1 MTADTVRSG
10 SRRHTLPVGDLLLES
25 GENLP
30 GVRMAYETWGR
41 LNEARDNAVLV
52 LHALTGDSHVE
63 GPAGPDSP
71 TPGWWPGLIGPGRVL
86 DTDRY
91 FVVAPNVLGGCRGT
105 TGPSSPGPD
114 GRPWGSLFP
123 QVTVRDQVRAEAL
136 LADRLGIHTFAAVVG
151 GSMGGM
157 RALEWAVT
165 LPGRVRRCLPIATSA
180 VASADQIGW
189 ATPQL
194 FAIRQ
199 DPAYHRGDYYPGP
212 GPRTGLELARQIAHA
227 TYRTAGE
234 LGDRFGA
241 EPQPGEDPLAGGR
254 FAVQSYLEHHGQ
266 KLARRFDA
274 NSYVTLTESMNT
286 HDIGRDRGGVE
297 AALRRITADLTV
309 VVVDSDRLFTPAEG
323 ERIAGSPACRG
334 LVTVSS
340 PFGHDGFLIETDQ
353 IFAAIDD
360 ALHGRPAQRHR
371 ANSHQPSGH
380 RINGHPATVGAAAV
394 GTSSPLATRPY
405 RAEVRPAVPLSAPG
419 MPPVLNGTGLW

>member
-1 MTADTVRSG
+1 MTTDTVRPG
-10 SRRHTLPVGDLLLES
+10 GRRHTLPVGDLPLES
-25 GENLP
+25 GEHLP

-41 LNEARDNAVLV
+41 LNEAKDNAVLV

-91 FVVAPNVLGGCRGT
+91 FVIAPNVLGGCRGS

-123 QVTVRDQVRAEAL
+123 EVTVRDQVRAEAL
-136 LADRLGIHTFAAVVG
+136 LADRLGIHTFAAVIG

-165 LPGRVRRCLPIATSA
+165 FPGRVRRCMPIATSA
-180 VASADQIGW
+180 VASGDQIAW

-194 FAIRQ
+194 FAITG
-199 DPAYHRGDYYPGP
+199 DPGYHRGDYYPGP
-212 GPRTGLELARQIAHA
+212 GPRHGLEIARQIAHA
-227 TYRTAGE
+227 TYRSGQE
-234 LGDRFGA
+234 LGERFGNQA
-241 EPQPGEDPLAGGR
+241 QPGESPGTGGR

-274 NSYVTLTESMNT
+274 NSYVTLTRSMNS

-309 VVVDSDRLFTPAEG
+309 VVVDSDRLFTPEEG
-323 ERIAGSPACRG
+323 QRIAGAPASRG
-334 LVTVSS
+334 LVTVTS
-340 PFGHDGFLIETDQ
+340 PYGHDSFLIETEQ
-353 IFAAIDD
+353 VFAAIDD
-360 ALHGRPAQRHR
+360 ALEGRP
-371 ANSHQPSGH
+371 
-380 RINGHPATVGAAAV
+380 V
-394 GTSSPLATRPY
+394 GTSTPDPAGAHSAQPTAADPDDPGAQPDRH
-405 RAEVRPAVPLSAPG
+405 RAEVRPAVPFSAPG
-419 MPPVLNGTGLW
+419 LPPVLNGTGLW

>member
-1 MTADTVRSG
+1 MTSDTVRSG

-71 TPGWWPGLIGPGRVL
+71 TPGWWPGLIGPGRAL

-91 FVVAPNVLGGCRGT
+91 FVIAPNVLGGSRGS

-123 QVTVRDQVRAEAL
+123 RLTVRDQVRAEAM
-136 LADRLGIHTFAAVVG
+136 LADRLGIHTFAAVIG

-165 LPGRVRRCLPIATSA
+165 LPGRVRRCMPIATSA
-180 VASADQIGW
+180 VASADQIAW

-194 FAIRQ
+194 FAITH
-199 DPAYHRGDYYPGP
+199 DPNYHRGDYYPGP
-212 GPRTGLELARQIAHA
+212 GPRQGLEVARQIAHA
-227 TYRTAGE
+227 TYRSPVE
-234 LGDRFGA
+234 LEDRFGTA
-241 EPQPGEDPLAGGR
+241 AQEGEDPLSGGR

-274 NSYVTLTESMNT
+274 NSYVALTEVMNR

-297 AALRRITADLTV
+297 AALRRLTADLTV

-323 ERIAGSPACRG
+323 ERIARSPSCRG
-334 LVTVSS
+334 LVTVTS
-340 PFGHDGFLIETDQ
+340 PYGHDAFLIETHQ
-353 IFAAIDD
+353 VFAAISD
-360 ALHGRPAQRHR
+360 ALEDRP
-371 ANSHQPSGH
+371 
-380 RINGHPATVGAAAV
+380 VGA
-394 GTSSPLATRPY
+394 SSPRQGNLTTPDASASPPPPRTVQEETPTPGPGH
-405 RAEVRPAVPLSAPG
+405 RAEVRPAVPFSTSGL
-419 MPPVLNGTGLW
+419 PPVLNGTGLW

>member
-25 GENLP
+25 GETLP

-123 QVTVRDQVRAEAL
+123 RVTVRDQVRAEAL
-136 LADRLGIHTFAAVVG
+136 LADRLGIHAFAAVVG

-157 RALEWAVT
+157 RVLEWAVT
-165 LPGRVRRCLPIATSA
+165 FPGRVRRCLPIATSA

-199 DPAYHRGDYYPGP
+199 DPGYHGGDYYPGP
-212 GPRTGLELARQIAHA
+212 GPRTGLQVARQIAHA
-227 TYRTAGE
+227 TYRTADE
-234 LGDRFGA
+234 LDDRFGT
-241 EPQPGEDPLAGGR
+241 EPQKGEDPLAGGR

-274 NSYVTLTESMNT
+274 NSYVALTESMNT

-297 AALRRITADLTV
+297 SALRRITADLTV

-323 ERIAGSPACRG
+323 ERIAASPACRG

-340 PFGHDGFLIETDQ
+340 RFGHDGFLIETDQ
-353 IFAAIDD
+353 VFAAIGD
-360 ALHGRPAQRHR
+360 ALEDRPVRGRIPVA
-371 ANSHQPSGH
+371 AEEGH
-380 RINGHPATVGAAAV
+380 LPP
-394 GTSSPLATRPY
+394 TSEY
-405 RAEVRPAVPLSAPG
+405 RAEVRPAVPFSTPG
-419 MPPVLNGTGLW
+419 RPVLNGTGLW

>member
-1 MTADTVRSG
+1 MSTDTVRSG

-25 GENLP
+25 GETLP

-123 QVTVRDQVRAEAL
+123 RVTVRDQVRAEAL
-136 LADRLGIHTFAAVVG
+136 LADRLGIHAFAAVVG

-157 RALEWAVT
+157 RVLEWAVT
-165 LPGRVRRCLPIATSA
+165 FPGRVRRCLPIATSA

-199 DPAYHRGDYYPGP
+199 DPGYHGGDYYPGP
-212 GPRTGLELARQIAHA
+212 GPRTGLQVARQIAHA
-227 TYRTAGE
+227 TYRTADE
-234 LGDRFGA
+234 LDDRFGT
-241 EPQPGEDPLAGGR
+241 EPQKGEDPLAGGR

-274 NSYVTLTESMNT
+274 NSYVALTESMNT

-297 AALRRITADLTV
+297 SALRRITADLTV

-323 ERIAGSPACRG
+323 ERIAASPACRG

-340 PFGHDGFLIETDQ
+340 RFGHDGFLIETDQ
-353 IFAAIDD
+353 VFAAIGD
-360 ALHGRPAQRHR
+360 ALEDRPVRGRIPVA
-371 ANSHQPSGH
+371 AEEGH
-380 RINGHPATVGAAAV
+380 LPP
-394 GTSSPLATRPY
+394 TSEY
-405 RAEVRPAVPLSAPG
+405 RAEVRPAVPFSTPG
-419 MPPVLNGTGLW
+419 RPVLNGTGLW

>member
-1 MTADTVRSG
+1 MTTDTVRSG
-10 SRRHTLPVGDLLLES
+10 SRRNTLPVGDLLLES
-25 GENLP
+25 GEHLP

-71 TPGWWPGLIGPGRVL
+71 TPGWWPGLIGPGQVL

-91 FVVAPNVLGGCRGT
+91 FVIAPNVLGGCRGT

-123 QVTVRDQVRAEAL
+123 RITVRDQVRAEAL
-136 LADRLGIHTFAAVVG
+136 LADRLGIHTFAAVIG
-151 GSMGGM
+151 GSVGGM

-165 LPGRVRRCLPIATSA
+165 FPGRVARSMPIATSA
-180 VASADQIGW
+180 AASADQIAW

-194 FAIRQ
+194 FAITR
-199 DPAYHRGDYYPGP
+199 DPGWHQGDYYPGP
-212 GPRTGLELARQIAHA
+212 GPRTGLEIARQIAHA
-227 TYRTAGE
+227 TYRTAAE
-234 LGDRFGA
+234 LDDRFGA
-241 EPQPGEDPLAGGR
+241 APQQGENPSAGGR
-254 FAVQSYLEHHGQ
+254 FAVQSYLEHHGT

-274 NSYVTLTESMNT
+274 GSYVRLTEAMNS

-309 VVVDSDRLFTPAEG
+309 VVLDSDRLFTPAEG
-323 ERIAGSPACRG
+323 ARIATSPACRD

-340 PFGHDGFLIETDQ
+340 PYGHDGFLIETEQ
-353 IFAAIDD
+353 VFAAIGD
-360 ALHGRPAQRHR
+360 ALADRPVR
-371 ANSHQPSGH
+371 
-380 RINGHPATVGAAAV
+380 
-394 GTSSPLATRPY
+394 TS
-405 RAEVRPAVPLSAPG
+405 AEVRPAVPLSSPG

>member
-1 MTADTVRSG
+1 
-10 SRRHTLPVGDLLLES
+10 
-25 GENLP
+25 
-30 GVRMAYETWGR
+30 MAYETWGR

-123 QVTVRDQVRAEAL
+123 RVTVRDQVRAEAL
-136 LADRLGIHTFAAVVG
+136 LADRLGIHAFAAVVG

-157 RALEWAVT
+157 RVLEWAVT
-165 LPGRVRRCLPIATSA
+165 FPGRVRRCLPIATSA

-199 DPAYHRGDYYPGP
+199 DPGYHGGDYYPGP
-212 GPRTGLELARQIAHA
+212 GPRTGLQVARQIAHA
-227 TYRTAGE
+227 TYRTADE
-234 LGDRFGA
+234 LDDRFGT
-241 EPQPGEDPLAGGR
+241 EPQKGEDPLAGGR

-274 NSYVTLTESMNT
+274 NSYVALTESMNT

-297 AALRRITADLTV
+297 SALRRITADLTV

-323 ERIAGSPACRG
+323 ERIAASPACRG

-340 PFGHDGFLIETDQ
+340 RFGHDGFLIETDQ
-353 IFAAIDD
+353 VFAAIGD
-360 ALHGRPAQRHR
+360 ALEDRPVRGRIPVA
-371 ANSHQPSGH
+371 AEEGH
-380 RINGHPATVGAAAV
+380 LPP
-394 GTSSPLATRPY
+394 TSEY
-405 RAEVRPAVPLSAPG
+405 RAEVRPAVPFSTPG
-419 MPPVLNGTGLW
+419 RPVLNGTGLW

>member
-1 MTADTVRSG
+1 MTTNPVRSG
-10 SRRHTLPVGDLLLES
+10 SRRHTLPVGDLPLES
-25 GENLP
+25 GEHLP
-30 GVRMAYETWGR
+30 GVRLAYETWGR

-52 LHALTGDSHVE
+52 LHALTGDSHVD

-123 QVTVRDQVRAEAL
+123 RVTVRDQVRAEAL
-136 LADRLGIHTFAAVVG
+136 LADRLGIHTFAAVIG

-199 DPAYHRGDYYPGP
+199 DPGYHGGDYYPGP
-212 GPRTGLELARQIAHA
+212 GPRTGLQVARQIAHA
-227 TYRTAGE
+227 TYRTAGN
-234 LGDRFGA
+234 LQDRFGNA
-241 EPQPGEDPLAGGR
+241 PQDGEDPRAGGR
-254 FAVQSYLEHHGQ
+254 YAAQSYLEHHGH

-274 NSYVTLTESMNT
+274 NSYVVLTESMNT
-286 HDIGRDRGGVE
+286 HDIGRERGGVD

-323 ERIAGSPACRG
+323 ARIATSPACRS

-340 PFGHDGFLIETDQ
+340 PYGHDGFLIETDQ
-353 IFAAIDD
+353 VFAAIGD
-360 ALHGRPAQRHR
+360 ALADRPVRTSAPRTT
-371 ANSHQPSGH
+371 AP
-380 RINGHPATVGAAAV
+380 VG
-394 GTSSPLATRPY
+394 SDSPDVTPGETPH
-405 RAEVRPAVPLSAPG
+405 RAEVRPAVPFTAPG
-419 MPPVLNGTGLW
+419 LPPVLAGTGLW

>member
-1 MTADTVRSG
+1 MTSDTVRSG
-10 SRRHTLPVGDLLLES
+10 SRRRTLPVGDLLLES
-25 GENLP
+25 GEHLP
-30 GVRMAYETWGR
+30 GVRLAYETWGR

-71 TPGWWPGLIGPGRVL
+71 TPGWWPGLVGPGRVL

-91 FVVAPNVLGGCRGT
+91 FVIAPNVLGGCRGT

-123 QVTVRDQVRAEAL
+123 QVTVRDQVRAEAA
-136 LADRLGIHTFAAVVG
+136 LADRLGIHTFAAVIG

-165 LPGRVRRCLPIATSA
+165 FPGRVRRCLPIATSA

-194 FAIRQ
+194 FAIQQ
-199 DPAYHRGDYYPGP
+199 DPGYHRGDYYPGP
-212 GPRTGLELARQIAHA
+212 GPRTGLEIARQIAHA
-227 TYRTAGE
+227 TYRSAAE
-234 LGDRFGA
+234 LQDRFGNA
-241 EPQPGEDPLAGGR
+241 SQQGESPSAGGR

-274 NSYVTLTESMNT
+274 NSYVRLTQSMT
-286 HDIGRDRGGVE
+286 SHDIGRDRGGVE
-297 AALRRITADLTV
+297 VALRRITADLTV

-323 ERIAGSPACRG
+323 ERIAQSPACRD
-334 LVTVSS
+334 LVTISS
-340 PFGHDGFLIETDQ
+340 PYGHDAFLIETDQ
-353 IFAAIDD
+353 MFAAISD
-360 ALHGRPAQRHR
+360 ALQDRPVRHR
-371 ANSHQPSGH
+371 RDADPRSG
-380 RINGHPATVGAAAV
+380 
-394 GTSSPLATRPY
+394 SQ
-405 RAEVRPAVPLSAPG
+405 AEARPAVPFSAPG
-419 MPPVLNGTGLW
+419 QPPILTGTGLW

>member
-1 MTADTVRSG
+1 MTTDTVRSG
-10 SRRHTLPVGDLLLES
+10 SRRHTLPVGDLLLQS

-91 FVVAPNVLGGCRGT
+91 FVIAPNVLGGSRGS

-123 QVTVRDQVRAEAL
+123 RLTVRDQVRAEAL
-136 LADRLGIHTFAAVVG
+136 LADRLSIHTFAAVIG

-165 LPGRVRRCLPIATSA
+165 FPGRVRRCLPIATSA
-180 VASADQIGW
+180 IASADQIAW

-194 FAIRQ
+194 FAITQ
-199 DPAYHRGDYYPGP
+199 DPNYHRGDYYPGP
-212 GPRTGLELARQIAHA
+212 GPRQGLEVARQIAHA
-227 TYRTAGE
+227 TYRSAHE
-234 LGDRFGA
+234 LQDRF
-241 EPQPGEDPLAGGR
+241 ENRPQDGEDTLTGGR

-274 NSYVTLTESMNT
+274 NSYVALTEVMNR
-286 HDIGRDRGGVE
+286 HDIGRERGGVE

-323 ERIAGSPACRG
+323 EQIAQSPACRG
-334 LVTVSS
+334 LVTVHS
-340 PFGHDGFLIETDQ
+340 PYGHDAFLIETDQ
-353 IFAAIDD
+353 VFAAIDD
-360 ALHGRPAQRHR
+360 ALQDRP
-371 ANSHQPSGH
+371 
-380 RINGHPATVGAAAV
+380 V
-394 GTSSPLATRPY
+394 GTSAPARPVESHAGRTVTTGLATNGALAPESGSEH
-405 RAEVRPAVPLSAPG
+405 RAEVRPAVPFSAPG
-419 MPPVLNGTGLW
+419 LPPVLNGTGLW